1 MADTTLPKKAIISD
15 SVLFQQM
22 AAEGVLLDMDSEQY
36 FGLDDITL
44 HIWQIL
50 SEDSDV
56 DNLLSKL
63 LAEYNVKEE
72 VLKKDI
78 ITLLTQ
84 MQTDKLLTLEY

>member
-36 FGLDDITL
+36 FGLDDIAL

-63 LAEYNVKEE
+63 LAEYNVEEE